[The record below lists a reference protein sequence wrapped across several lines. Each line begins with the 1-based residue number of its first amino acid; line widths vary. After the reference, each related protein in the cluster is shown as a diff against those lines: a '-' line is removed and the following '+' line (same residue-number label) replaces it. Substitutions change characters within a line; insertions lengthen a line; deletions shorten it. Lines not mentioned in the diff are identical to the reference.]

1 MIWCAC
7 TRGVRVTFAH
17 RVGCGGIKASQRR
30 AASKGSRTEMSK
42 WRRRLAALLK
52 ARGIPSRLR
61 YRRLCT
67 SFEREDAALL
77 LPSLKYPLNLLKH
90 LIALVAV
97 SGGYKTVGSCLLLA

>member
-1 MIWCAC
+1 M
-7 TRGVRVTFAH
+7 TFAH

-30 AASKGSRTEMSK
+30 AASKGSRTEMSR

-52 ARGIPSRLR
+52 ARGVPSWLH
-61 YRRLCT
+61 YRRLFT

-77 LPSLKYPLNLLKH
+77 LPSLKYLMKH

-97 SGGYKTVGSCLLLA
+97 SGGCKTIGSCLLT

>member
-1 MIWCAC
+1 M
-7 TRGVRVTFAH
+7 TFAH

-52 ARGIPSRLR
+52 ARGVPSRLR

-77 LPSLKYPLNLLKH
+77 LPSLKYLMKH
-90 LIALVAV
+90 LIALVAEV
-97 SGGYKTVGSCLLLA
+97 SGGCKTVGSCLLT